1 MATPLGRE
9 LDTLQDV
16 GNGAIAVFKAV
27 VIVAIVAV
35 ILGNGSATVQVVQQA
50 FGFLIWL
57 VSLVVAPITGGSN
70 VDLADA
76 TPFDVQSPANPAST
90 TLQTSPTS
98 ILPGVINPSFATPNQ
113 PLQTGVSPPE
123 TGGGFGQF

>member
-1 MATPLGRE
+1 MNPLGRE
-9 LDTLQDV
+9 VDTLKDI

-35 ILGNGSATVQVVQQA
+35 ILGNGSATVQVVQQG

-70 VDLADA
+70 VNLADA
-76 TPFDVQSPANPAST
+76 TPFDTQAATNPAST
-90 TLQTSPTS
+90 TLQTSPSS
-98 ILPGVINPSFATPNQ
+98 ILPGVQNPYFSTPNQ
-113 PLQTGVSPPE
+113 PLQPGVSPPE
-123 TGGGFGQF
+123 TGGGFGQY